1 MARRLNAAWLV
12 FETVEGALMEHKSLF
27 RNPILDADSDTVF
40 PSQ

>member
-12 FETVEGALMEHKSLF
+12 FETVKGTLMQHKALF
-27 RNPILDADSDTVF
+27 RNPILDTGFCAVF

>member
-12 FETVEGALMEHKSLF
+12 FETVKGTLMEHKVLF
-27 RNPILDADSDTVF
+27 RNPILDTDSGTVF